1 QHAMRHIA
9 EPRSFHVDDA
19 PAHAGKA
26 RIQSHDAKS
35 RHAPSAE
42 SPLLS
47 LRNGATARNRNPDQ
61 NASVMFP
68 QQKQEF
74 GFRVASRKRNSE
86 FISDYQRFATKA
98 RNAAAGQGFTI
109 RFAGN

>member
-1 QHAMRHIA
+1 MSITPQPIRARPGSSPMMRNRAIT
-9 EPRSFHVDDA
+9 
-19 PAHAGKA
+19 
-26 RIQSHDAKS
+26 
-35 RHAPSAE
+35 PSAE

-47 LRNGATARNRNPDQ
+47 VRNGATARNRNPDQ
-61 NASVMFP
+61 NVSVMFP

-109 RFAGN
+109 RFA